1 MQRAHSVVTIKSVDA
16 ETRTIRGLASSPAP
30 DRVGDI
36 VEPSGAQFKLP
47 LPLLWQHKHDEP
59 IGEVT
64 AARVASDGVWIS
76 AKLAAE
82 GVSAR
87 IDEAWALVKAG
98 LVRGLSI
105 GFRALEQ
112 DPLPSGGWRF
122 KAWEMIELSAV
133 TVPANAACTIDT
145 IKALDAG
152 LPSRDVK
159 AVQAQD
165 LSDLPRFP
173 RSLSKADRSLLASGA
188 ADQWSGDVL
197 AKASQAGVKF
207 SATETLLLKSLAG
220 LMVQQRWAA
229 ERIEELERKQ

>member
-36 VEPSGAQFKLP
+36 VEPKGAQFKLP

-159 AVQAQD
+159 AVQGQD
-165 LSDLPRFP
+165 LGDLPRFP

-188 ADQWSGDVL
+188 ADQWSGNVM
-197 AKASQAGVKF
+197 AKAAQAGVKF
-207 SATETLLLKSLAG
+207 SATETLLLKSVAG
-220 LMVQQRWAA
+220 LMIQQRWAA